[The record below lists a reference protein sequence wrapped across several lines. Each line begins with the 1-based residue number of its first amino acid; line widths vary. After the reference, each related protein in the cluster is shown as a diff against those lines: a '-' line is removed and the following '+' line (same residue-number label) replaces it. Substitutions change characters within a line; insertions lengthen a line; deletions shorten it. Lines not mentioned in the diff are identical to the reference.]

1 MKHVRLL
8 AALLLAAFTVIAVPV
23 LAPAAVDNASCSTA
37 DISPAACSV
46 GNLRTSSTE
55 EIGALS
61 KRAPIALSSISG
73 TNTITA
79 TAAGTNSAVITTYT
93 NFQQFM
99 GKPANTITGPATL
112 NIDSVGTK
120 PIVSQ
125 AGAALG
131 SGDLRNDT
139 VYVFAYYAANDEF
152 RVIGALGTG
161 AGAPATASFVTLGLN
176 GSLTSERVLTE
187 GTALDIVDGG
197 INANVTIGFDST
209 ELSGTTWGSGS
220 NYTWTFNSGASDPF
234 LTFNSGGV
242 LLGGGVNAGD
252 IALADESYLSFREA
266 SANGIDSKRFKAP
279 ASLTTSTTCVFED
292 DANFIPDSCVG
303 DGIDDDVP
311 EVGDFT
317 NLVGGAG
324 IVNNAGTLDF
334 SSTELTNLTWGAGG
348 GFGWAF
354 DAGVNDPTF
363 TFNSGW
369 LTLFG
374 GVSSGDIV
382 FADRNALVL
391 REAAANGVNFA
402 RLRAPAALTS
412 DYTCSLED
420 DSSFIPD
427 SCVGDGVDQ
436 GLITTD
442 LDTSAEIAAI
452 VSDETGTGAL
462 VLATSPTLVTPNLG
476 TPSAVNLTN
485 GTALPVSGITAST
498 VTALGVG
505 SVELG
510 HATDTTLSRV
520 SAGTAA
526 IEGVTILTT
535 ATGQPLDSD
544 LTAIAAL
551 TTTATGRSI
560 LGVADPNMDR
570 VAAWDD
576 SLGTFAAIALADI
589 TAEAAPATG
598 DYVLLYGAEGD
609 LRKVNW
615 SDLPGAGAGLSAAD
629 IDTGAELRAI
639 QTDEVGTG
647 ALMFGLAASMSND
660 LGCTASQY
668 VRRNAGNTAFE
679 CGTAAGGITDV
690 VLDTTPQLG
699 GALDTNGFGI
709 ELGTANTDTT
719 LTRSSAGNAAIE
731 GNVIYRAAGTDVAL
745 ADGGTGAS
753 LTDPNA
759 DRIGFWDDSA
769 GAFTWLTPGT
779 GLTITNTTID
789 ASAGGK
795 SIAVFRANDNEP
807 PASNY
812 ATLDTRNGHNV
823 LDFDTTTQETAIF
836 SGVVPLNYGTSGFTV
851 KVYSALTSATTGTL
865 GWVAGFERIDA
876 GTLDID
882 ADSFAA
888 DQTGTAATVPG
899 TSGVTMVHTISFSNA
914 QIDGLVAGDAFRLK
928 LRRDV
933 ANDNAAGDAEMLRVL
948 VEMQ

>member
-1 MKHVRLL
+1 MVKRTLCQFLLWAAFWAAFSFGAHAQVVFDYAPPALNSSEAVKRNDLAAELAGINGAKQNVDTELTCLAGLVSAANKLPYFTGSGTCSLADVTAFGRNLLDDADAATARATLGLVIGTNVQAFDADLTTYAGITPSANVQSLLGAADYAAMRTLLGLVIGTNVQAYDADLTTYAGITPSANIQSLL
-8 AALLLAAFTVIAVPV
+8 AAANYAAMRTQLDLEAGTDFYSIAGADAAF
-23 LAPAAVDNASCSTA
+23 
-37 DISPAACSV
+37 
-46 GNLRTSSTE
+46 
-55 EIGALS
+55 
-61 KRAPIALSSISG
+61 
-73 TNTITA
+73 
-79 TAAGTNSAVITTYT
+79 
-93 NFQQFM
+93 
-99 GKPANTITGPATL
+99 
-112 NIDSVGTK
+112 
-120 PIVSQ
+120 
-125 AGAALG
+125 
-131 SGDLRNDT
+131 
-139 VYVFAYYAANDEF
+139 
-152 RVIGALGTG
+152 
-161 AGAPATASFVTLGLN
+161 
-176 GSLTSERVLTE
+176 
-187 GTALDIVDGG
+187 
-197 INANVTIGFDST
+197 
-209 ELSGTTWGSGS
+209 
-220 NYTWTFNSGASDPF
+220 
-234 LTFNSGGV
+234 
-242 LLGGGVNAGD
+242 
-252 IALADESYLSFREA
+252 
-266 SANGIDSKRFKAP
+266 
-279 ASLTTSTTCVFED
+279 
-292 DANFIPDSCVG
+292 
-303 DGIDDDVP
+303 
-311 EVGDFT
+311 
-317 NLVGGAG
+317 
-324 IVNNAGTLDF
+324 
-334 SSTELTNLTWGAGG
+334 
-348 GFGWAF
+348 
-354 DAGVNDPTF
+354 
-363 TFNSGW
+363 
-369 LTLFG
+369 
-374 GVSSGDIV
+374 
-382 FADRNALVL
+382 
-391 REAAANGVNFA
+391 
-402 RLRAPAALTS
+402 
-412 DYTCSLED
+412 
-420 DSSFIPD
+420 
-427 SCVGDGVDQ
+427 
-436 GLITTD
+436 
-442 LDTSAEIAAI
+442 
-452 VSDETGTGAL
+452 
-462 VLATSPTLVTPNLG
+462 
-476 TPSAVNLTN
+476 
-485 GTALPVSGITAST
+485 
-498 VTALGVG
+498 
-505 SVELG
+505 
-510 HATDTTLSRV
+510 
-520 SAGTAA
+520 
-526 IEGVTILTT
+526 
-535 ATGQPLDSD
+535 QPLDSD

-551 TTTATGRSI
+551 TTTAAGRSI
-560 LGVADPNMDR
+560 LGIADPNMDR

-576 SLGTFAAIALADI
+576 SLGAFSAIALADI

-639 QTDEVGTG
+639 QSDEVGTG

-690 VLDTTPQLG
+690 VQDTTPQLG

-851 KVYSALTSATTGTL
+851 KVYSSLTSATTGTL